1 MRGRRAAWL
10 ISVPLAVGSWL
21 GAHWLAYWLVS
32 PGEEQ
37 HMALHAEHGHGYL
50 GYTPALV
57 IWGFALVLA
66 GLALCVGEGL
76 RGSRPSKPPL
86 RLFALL
92 PPAGFA
98 VQEHLERLLGTGGIP
113 HDLVTE
119 PTFLVG
125 LALQLPF
132 ALGAVLLAYAVHALG
147 LGFGR
152 SVARTL
158 ALRRPIPATPLAS
171 LGPLPSATLIVPS
184 VLAAG
189 HGSRA
194 PPPVCR

>member
-21 GAHWLAYWLVS
+21 GAHWLVS

-98 VQEHLERLLGTGGIP
+98 V
-113 HDLVTE
+113 
-119 PTFLVG
+119 
-125 LALQLPF
+125 
-132 ALGAVLLAYAVHALG
+132 
-147 LGFGR
+147 
-152 SVARTL
+152 
-158 ALRRPIPATPLAS
+158 
-171 LGPLPSATLIVPS
+171 
-184 VLAAG
+184 
-189 HGSRA
+189 
-194 PPPVCR
+194 

>member
-1 MRGRRAAWL
+1 M
-10 ISVPLAVGSWL
+10 
-21 GAHWLAYWLVS
+21 
-32 PGEEQ
+32 
-37 HMALHAEHGHGYL
+37 
-50 GYTPALV
+50 
-57 IWGFALVLA
+57 
-66 GLALCVGEGL
+66 
-76 RGSRPSKPPL
+76 
-86 RLFALL
+86 
-92 PPAGFA
+92 
-98 VQEHLERLLGTGGIP
+98 
-113 HDLVTE
+113 TE